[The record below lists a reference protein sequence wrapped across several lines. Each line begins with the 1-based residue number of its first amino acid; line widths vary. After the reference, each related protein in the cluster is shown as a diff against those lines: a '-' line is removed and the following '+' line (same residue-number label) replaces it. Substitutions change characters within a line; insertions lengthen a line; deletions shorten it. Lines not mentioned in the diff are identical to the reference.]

1 MYNLKTV
8 IHYKEGLHEVC
19 VKAEIIM
26 DDVEVLRTFSG
37 VDGAV
42 SASGYIAAF
51 YDLFGT
57 SEVNH
62 KSVIE
67 TEK

>member
-8 IHYKEGLHEVC
+8 VHYKEGLQEKC

-26 DDVEVLRTFSG
+26 DNVEVLRTFSG
-37 VDGAV
+37 SDAAV

-62 KSVIE
+62 ESVSQ
-67 TEK
+67 TEN